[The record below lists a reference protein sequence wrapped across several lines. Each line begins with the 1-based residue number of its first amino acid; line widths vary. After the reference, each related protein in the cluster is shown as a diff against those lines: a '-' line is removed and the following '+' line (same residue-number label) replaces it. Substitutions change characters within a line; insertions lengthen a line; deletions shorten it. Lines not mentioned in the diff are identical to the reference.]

1 MEWMSSW
8 VGSLLSCCNR
18 GIRPGVGV
26 VIGYGRML
34 HTLGGGVGV
43 VVGLGLVF
51 VMVCWWGRVGGE
63 WRGWVRVSCG
73 LVSCWAQWVRV
84 DGGLEMGLEL
94 EEGLR

>member
-1 MEWMSSW
+1 MAWMSSW

-43 VVGLGLVF
+43 VEGLGLV
-51 VMVCWWGRVGGE
+51 VSWSVGGVE
-63 WRGWVRVSCG
+63 SGESGVGESESVVAWSV
-73 LVSCWAQWVRV
+73 
-84 DGGLEMGLEL
+84 GGLSG
-94 EEGLR
+94 